1 MPAPKPVKW
10 HDKMFVSQ
18 QQLAD
23 FLGVH
28 KTVLSRWI
36 SAGKPVEDLT
46 YRPRHAGRAVQDEDG
61 VWWGDVLGPGR
72 ASRNQQAGPVGP
84 PAQAQGE
91 GRLMDG
97 IDE

>member
-61 VWWGDVLGPGR
+61 VWWATCSALAGHLGI
-72 ASRNQQAGPVGP
+72 SRQALSD
-84 PAQAQGE
+84 
-91 GRLMDG
+91 RLRKRRERD
-97 IDE
+97 D